1 MLKKALS
8 AAALL
13 LLSTTTGAETLDLN
27 VSSDAVR
34 AALSGPL
41 SFGQRDNAR
50 YDLGYLYSDKR
61 DARLNIGHAA
71 LMVSGDAGAR
81 NADVQV
87 GLGLRAA
94 GIDQRGGSGGA
105 VAVGGDFDLRL
116 PDFNRI
122 GLVGYAFYAPSVLS
136 FGDIERFIDAAIT
149 LDYEIIRD
157 ASVYAGVRQVRVEV
171 EDIPGSDLRDNSA
184 IVGLRLNF

>member
-1 MLKKALS
+1 MLRKAFS

-13 LLSTTTGAETLDLN
+13 LLSTTAGAETLDLN
-27 VSSDAVR
+27 ISGDAVR

-41 SFGQRDNAR
+41 SFGERNNAR
-50 YDLGYLYSDKR
+50 YDLGYLYSDDR

-81 NADVQV
+81 NANVEV

-105 VAVGGDFDLRL
+105 VSVGGDFDLRL

-122 GLVGYAFYAPSVLS
+122 GLVGYAFYAPGVLA
-136 FGDIERFIDAAIT
+136 FGDVERYIDAAIT

-157 ASVYAGVRQVRVEV
+157 ASVYAGVRQVRVDI
-171 EDIPGSDLRDNSA
+171 EDIGGSDLRDNSV

>member
-1 MLKKALS
+1 MLRKAFF

-13 LLSTTTGAETLDLN
+13 LSTTAGAEKLDLN
-27 VSSDAVR
+27 ISGDAVR

-50 YDLGYLYSDKR
+50 YDIGYLYSDDR

-81 NADVQV
+81 NANVQV

-105 VAVGGDFDLRL
+105 VSVGGDFDLRL
-116 PDFNRI
+116 PDFNRL
-122 GLVGYAFYAPSVLS
+122 GLVGYVFYAPGVLA
-136 FGDIERFIDAAIT
+136 FGDVERYIDAAIT
-149 LDYEIIRD
+149 LDYELIRD
-157 ASVYAGVRQVRVEV
+157 ASVYAGYRQVRVDV
-171 EDIPGSDLRDNSA
+171 EDIGGSDLRDNGA
-184 IVGLRLNF
+184 IVGLRLRF

>member
-1 MLKKALS
+1 MLRKAFS

-13 LLSTTTGAETLDLN
+13 LLSTTAGAETLDLN
-27 VSSDAVR
+27 ISGDAVR

-41 SFGQRDNAR
+41 AFGERNNAR
-50 YDLGYLYSDKR
+50 YDLGYLYSDDR

-81 NADVQV
+81 NANVEV

-105 VAVGGDFDLRL
+105 VSVGGDFDLRL

-122 GLVGYAFYAPSVLS
+122 GLVGYAFYAPSVLA
-136 FGDIERFIDAAIT
+136 FGDVERYIDAAIT

-157 ASVYAGVRQVRVEV
+157 ASVYAGVRQVRVDI
-171 EDIPGSDLRDNSA
+171 EDIGGSDLRDNSV

>member
-1 MLKKALS
+1 MLRKAFTV
-8 AAALL
+8 AAL
-13 LLSTTTGAETLDLN
+13 LLSTTAGAETLDLN
-27 VSSDAVR
+27 ISGDAVR

-41 SFGQRDNAR
+41 SFGRRDNAR
-50 YDLGYLYSDKR
+50 YDLGYLYSDDR
-61 DARLNIGHAA
+61 DDRLNVGHAA

-81 NADVQV
+81 NADVEV

-94 GIDQRGGSGGA
+94 GIDQRDGSGGA

-122 GLVGYAFYAPSVLS
+122 GLVGYVFYAPSVLA
-136 FGDIERFIDAAIT
+136 FGDVERYIDAAIT

-157 ASVYAGVRQVRVEV
+157 ASVYAGVRQVRVDSD
-171 EDIPGSDLRDNSA
+171 DIPGSDLRDNSV
-184 IVGLRLNF
+184 IVGLRLRF